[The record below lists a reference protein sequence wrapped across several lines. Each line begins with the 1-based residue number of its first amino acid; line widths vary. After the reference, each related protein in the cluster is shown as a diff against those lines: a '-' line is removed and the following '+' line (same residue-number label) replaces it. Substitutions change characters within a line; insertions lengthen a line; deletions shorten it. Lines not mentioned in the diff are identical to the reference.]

1 MDNTLRP
8 QLVFKERNKFFHS
21 ILNEYYKISKIPV
34 LLNTSFNG
42 HGQPIIYDLNQP
54 FEHLEKG
61 TVDYLVLEKQ
71 LKNKIKSKDLII
83 LKEILGQCNKYNYT
97 ELSSKKDNKIKNKT
111 IKLLSEINEY
121 V

>member
-1 MDNTLRP
+1 MIDSVN
-8 QLVFKERNKFFHS
+8 
-21 ILNEYYKISKIPV
+21 
-34 LLNTSFNG
+34 
-42 HGQPIIYDLNQP
+42 
-54 FEHLEKG
+54 
-61 TVDYLVLEKQ
+61 VDYLVLEKQ